1 MTLEQLRI
9 FVAVAEREHMTR
21 ASEALGLVQSAV
33 SAAIAALEAR
43 HKTALFHR
51 LGRRIEL
58 TEAGRIFLEEAR
70 AVLARAAA
78 AEQALAEL
86 GNLNSGTL
94 AVHASQ
100 TIASYWLP
108 RHLVRF
114 HQTYP
119 YVSIRLS
126 IGNSAQ
132 VAKAVLEGESELG
145 FIEGHVD
152 AAPLEDRIIS
162 GDRLVIV
169 TSRAHPW
176 TQRERIAPGD
186 LLGSDWVLRERG
198 SGTRSEF
205 EEALK
210 QVNLSPAKLRVVME
224 LPSNEAVRAAVEA
237 SGGATALSELVVSA
251 AIAEGRLCRI
261 GFDLPTRD
269 FHVLRHPERYQSKAA
284 EAFLGLLDAR
294 QPEPV

>member
-33 SAAIAALEAR
+33 SAAIAALELR
-43 HKTALFHR
+43 HETTLFHR

-58 TEAGRIFLEEAR
+58 TDAGRIFLEEAK
-70 AVLARAAA
+70 AVLARAAV
-78 AEQALAEL
+78 AELALAEL

-114 HQTYP
+114 QQAYP
-119 YVSIRLS
+119 KIKIRLS

-132 VAKAVLEGESELG
+132 VAKAVLEGAAELG
-145 FIEGHVD
+145 FVEGQVT
-152 AAPLEDRIIS
+152 AAPLEDRVIA
-162 GDRLVIV
+162 GDRLVIIV
-169 TSRAHPW
+169 GTDHPW
-176 TQRERIAPGD
+176 SKRRRIGTAD
-186 LLGSDWVLRERG
+186 ILHSDWILREPG

-205 EEALK
+205 EEVLR
-210 QVNLSPAKLRVVME
+210 QLDISPKKLRVVME

-237 SGGATALSELVVSA
+237 GGGATAISELVVEA
-251 AIAEGRLCRI
+251 GFLNGLLRKVK
-261 GFDLPTRD
+261 FDLPTRS

-284 EAFLGLLDAR
+284 QAFLSITDERTA
-294 QPEPV
+294 

>member
-33 SAAIAALEAR
+33 SAAIAALESR
-43 HKTALFHR
+43 HETALFHR

-58 TEAGRIFLEEAR
+58 TDAGRIFLEEAR

-78 AEQALAEL
+78 AELALAEL
-86 GNLNSGTL
+86 GNLNAGTL

-108 RHLVRF
+108 RYLVRF
-114 HQTYP
+114 QQAYP
-119 YVSIRLS
+119 KIAIRLS

-132 VAKAVLEGESELG
+132 VAKAVLEGAAELG
-145 FIEGHVD
+145 LVEGQVN
-152 AAPLEDRIIS
+152 APSLEDRVIA
-162 GDRLVIV
+162 GDRLVIIV
-169 TSRAHPW
+169 GMDHPW
-176 TQRERIAPGD
+176 AKRRRIGTAD
-186 LLGSDWVLRERG
+186 LIQSDWILREPG

-210 QVNLSPAKLRVVME
+210 QLDISPRDLRVVME
-224 LPSNEAVRAAVEA
+224 LPSNEALRAAVEA
-237 SGGATALSELVVSA
+237 GGGATAISELVVEAGFSL
-251 AIAEGRLCRI
+251 GRLRKVK
-261 GFDLPTRD
+261 FDLPTRS
-269 FHVLRHPERYQSKAA
+269 FHVLRHPERYQSKAVQ
-284 EAFLGLLDAR
+284 AFLSLIDER
-294 QPEPV
+294 TV